1 MIEYIKVV
9 FTDGECKYYIGEDKK
24 CKSDEDE
31 LIIHDNE
38 TAFLVAKWDKVKY
51 VEIIKGS
58 NTETEIPN
66 DNTPTTR
73 LL

>member
-1 MIEYIKVV
+1 MIWL
-9 FTDGECKYYIGEDKK
+9 GGQDKQ

-31 LIIHDNE
+31 LIVHDNE
-38 TAFLVAKWDKVKY
+38 TALLVAKWDKVKY
-51 VEIIKGS
+51 VEIIKES